1 MLQLEAW
8 QLHHR
13 LGRTDRSIIRCLIY
27 GLVRV
32 SRASPVLY
40 TLVCD
45 AHAHAHAHAHA
56 DADADADA
64 HADAGHS
71 FVFSDIVIGC
81 LS

>member
-45 AHAHAHAHAHA
+45 AHAHA
-56 DADADADA
+56 DADADA